1 MRNKVN
7 RLEEIFMRL
16 VEGRGDEGEGGVAR
30 AAAAALPVQAPAEVA
45 R

>member
-16 VEGRGDEGEGGVAR
+16 VERGAAGAAAVAR
-30 AAAAALPVQAPAEVA
+30 QAGQS
-45 R
+45 